1 VSVIA
6 LGEFF
11 GGSALETDKSVH
23 CDNRNTIVVDSVLR
37 GEPGL
42 EKPAC
47 RHPVTTPI
55 SWQG

>member
-1 VSVIA
+1 MSVIA

-23 CDNRNTIVVDSVLR
+23 CDNRNTVVVDSVLI

-55 SWQG
+55 S